1 MKDRIKK
8 IRTDAGLSQS
18 DFAKKLSI
26 SRSAICKLEYGEN
39 QPSEQT
45 LKLIQETF
53 SVNGNWLR
61 TGEGDPYVAHKI
73 SDMMCVIQLSK
84 EDQEALAM
92 FNMMF
97 QSYTQLDSKSKS
109 GVRSFIKHF
118 LEQLTKS
125 TESQRDV
132 HSTSKYNASVI
143 FQKQV

>member
-1 MKDRIKK
+1 MI
-8 IRTDAGLSQS
+8 
-18 DFAKKLSI
+18 
-26 SRSAICKLEYGEN
+26 
-39 QPSEQT
+39 P
-45 LKLIQETF
+45 
-53 SVNGNWLR
+53 
-61 TGEGDPYVAHKI
+61 
-73 SDMMCVIQLSK
+73 VIQLSK

-125 TESQRDV
+125 TGSQRDV
-132 HSTSKYNASVI
+132 HSTSKSNASVI